1 MDILELDGCTRLTA
15 SRSVKTSDVNLKT
28 CHVLWRIELIGES
41 ESGKSVQS
49 ARPDDDDVFPKNKPI
64 IPDHDDEAKH
74 ILTVTKKSH
83 ADVT

>member
-1 MDILELDGCTRLTA
+1 MDILELDDRTRLTS

-49 ARPDDDDVFPKNKPI
+49 ARPDDDD
-64 IPDHDDEAKH
+64 DDD
-74 ILTVTKKSH
+74 IYISISI
-83 ADVT
+83 

>member
-1 MDILELDGCTRLTA
+1 MDILELYGRTRLTA

-28 CHVLWRIELIGES
+28 CHLLWRIELIGES

-49 ARPDDDDVFPKNKPI
+49 ARPDYVFPKNKST

-74 ILTVTKKSH
+74 MLTVTKKSH
-83 ADVT
+83 AYVT